1 VAQYLAL
8 WYNSA
13 MTQRFYHVDA
23 FTNEPYAG
31 NPAVVCPLTG
41 LADERWM
48 QQVAAEMNVSE
59 TAFFYPES
67 GPGANVLHLRWF
79 TPTTEVDLCG
89 HAALASAHVLR
100 ELGRAAIGST
110 VRFQTA
116 SGLLTVEVEQD
127 WLHMDFPVERA
138 EPVEAPQALID
149 GLGVTPLWVGRNRLG
164 FVAELASAEAVRD
177 LAPDLRALAELPGR
191 GVIVTARGPE
201 PADAPPG
208 ANAQPEALVASDE
221 VDYVCR
227 VFGPKL
233 GIPEDPA
240 TGSAQCALG
249 PYWAAKLG
257 KRELRVSQVSKRG
270 VSLRVRTAE
279 ARVIISGQ
287 AVTTSAG
294 DLLR

>member
-1 VAQYLAL
+1 
-8 WYNSA
+8 
-13 MTQRFYHVDA
+13 
-23 FTNEPYAG
+23 
-31 NPAVVCPLTG
+31 
-41 LADERWM
+41 M

-59 TAFFYPES
+59 TAFFYPD
-67 GPGANVLHLRWF
+67 ATALHLRWF

-89 HAALASAHVLR
+89 HATLASAHVLR
-100 ELGRAAIGST
+100 ELGLTAIGST

-116 SGLLTVEVEQD
+116 SGLLTVAVEQD
-127 WLHMDFPVERA
+127 WLHMDFPAEHA
-138 EPVEAPQALID
+138 EPVDTPQALID
-149 GLGVTPLWVGRNRLG
+149 GLGVTPLWVGRNRLD
-164 FVAELASAEAVRD
+164 FVAELESADAVRD
-177 LAPDLRALAELPGR
+177 LTPDLRPLAQLPGR
-191 GVIVTARGPE
+191 GVIVTARGP
-201 PADAPPG
+201 AP
-208 ANAQPEALVASDE
+208 ANATSAEAIATPDE

-227 VFGPKL
+227 VFGPKA

-257 KRELRVSQVSKRG
+257 KPELRVHQVSKRG
-270 VSLRVRTAE
+270 GAMRVRTAG

>member
-1 VAQYLAL
+1 MAQYLAL

-41 LADERWM
+41 PADERWM
-48 QQVAAEMNVSE
+48 QQDAAEMNVSE
-59 TAFFYPES
+59 MAFFYPET
-67 GPGANVLHLRWF
+67 GPDANVLHLRWF

-89 HAALASAHVLR
+89 HATLASAHVLR
-100 ELGRAAIGST
+100 ELGLAAIGST

-138 EPVEAPQALID
+138 ELVEAPQALID
-149 GLGVTPLWVGRNRLG
+149 GLGVTPLWEGRNRLD

-177 LAPDLRALAELPGR
+177 LAPDLRALAELPER
-191 GVIVTARGPE
+191 GVIMTARGPE
-201 PADAPPG
+201 AADAPPE

-257 KRELRVSQVSKRG
+257 KRELRVRQVSKRG
-270 VSLRVRTAE
+270 GSLRVRTAE

-287 AVTTSAG
+287 T
-294 DLLR
+294 